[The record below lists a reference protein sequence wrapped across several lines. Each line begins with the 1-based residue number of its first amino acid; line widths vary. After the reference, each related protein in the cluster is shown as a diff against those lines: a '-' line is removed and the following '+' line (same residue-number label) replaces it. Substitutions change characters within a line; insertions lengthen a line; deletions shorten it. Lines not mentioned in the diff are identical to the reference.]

1 MSANSINKCTN
12 TTHSL
17 SNPMLSTAHISWRE
31 VNTVQSDISF
41 TLLSAAPPTQSQ
53 PIQTHFYLWHH
64 NRNLYTPIS
73 LPASAHTLIK
83 IDFFFF
89 WRPSVFCHF
98 PVVMLKEGWKCQLL
112 LWLPLKI
119 HSWCLEHGYIPRVIS
134 WKRVENW
141 GTSWV
146 KTQMYYLHEVV
157 PLHSR
162 GWWVVFKV

>member
-83 IDFFFF
+83 IDFFFLKTLYLLPF
-89 WRPSVFCHF
+89 SCRHVERRLKMSVTVVTSSEDTLLMPRTWLYSQSYLMKAGRELGNFMGQNTDVLPSW
-98 PVVMLKEGWKCQLL
+98 GG
-112 LWLPLKI
+112 PLTFQRLMG
-119 HSWCLEHGYIPRVIS
+119 C
-134 WKRVENW
+134 
-141 GTSWV
+141 
-146 KTQMYYLHEVV
+146 
-157 PLHSR
+157 
-162 GWWVVFKV
+162 F